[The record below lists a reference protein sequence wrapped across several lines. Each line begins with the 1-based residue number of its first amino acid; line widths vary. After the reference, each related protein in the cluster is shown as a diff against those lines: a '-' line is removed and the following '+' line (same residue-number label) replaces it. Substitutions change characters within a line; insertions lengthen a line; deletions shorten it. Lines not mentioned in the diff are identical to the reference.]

1 MLQQAF
7 ASRLSQ
13 QYEAIRRLSEM
24 KLLAGGDPYK
34 YVDDMRLLT
43 ESFNSL
49 QVDANLVLQYFFW
62 SGINT
67 DMKREITHIANKNR
81 PSLDE
86 INANIFYAFVRY
98 LASTK
103 SKVKKFD
110 FVKHADD
117 NFQTTYHSTSVSSV
131 NVEYNKSAEGEN
143 REKATYCSVCGGWGP
158 KVTTHPT
165 FKCTV

>member
-1 MLQQAF
+1 MSNEPLVLVKSLEAGNETYESAKTLLQQAF

-103 SKVKKFD
+103 SKVKKLISLSMQMTIFRL
-110 FVKHADD
+110 HITLL
-117 NFQTTYHSTSVSSV
+117 QY
-131 NVEYNKSAEGEN
+131 
-143 REKATYCSVCGGWGP
+143 P
-158 KVTTHPT
+158 L
-165 FKCTV
+165 